1 MRTAFLAMSNH
12 LNVTRS
18 TDFLIAHLR
27 DFFGDVAVIPHER
40 AWLELPKAH
49 WDLIVVFQKR
59 YSPQELEA
67 FPADRVVLVPMYD
80 ASPMEEVYWR
90 KYRAFKVFCFSSTM
104 EQALAS
110 YGLEAWGARY
120 YPELPDSALDWSGLK
135 GFFWPRSPSI
145 DQSLIRT
152 LTAETEFESMHLH
165 STWFEDQADYRA
177 ALERSN
183 VFFAPRPAEGI
194 GHSFIEAMALGHCV
208 VAADRPTMNE
218 YIRDG
223 VNGLLYDPDRPRSLD
238 FSRSRELGLAAR
250 ASSAA
255 GRKAWLDALPDIRRF
270 LEEPARGFS
279 RKAHHPFIALKGRAI
294 ARLRYFPWLLAAYR
308 SLRSIRRP

>member
-1 MRTAFLAMSNH
+1 M
-12 LNVTRS
+12 
-18 TDFLIAHLR
+18 
-27 DFFGDVAVIPHER
+27 FF
-40 AWLELPKAH
+40 
-49 WDLIVVFQKR
+49 
-59 YSPQELEA
+59 
-67 FPADRVVLVPMYD
+67 
-80 ASPMEEVYWR
+80 
-90 KYRAFKVFCFSSTM
+90 
-104 EQALAS
+104 
-110 YGLEAWGARY
+110 
-120 YPELPDSALDWSGLK
+120 
-135 GFFWPRSPSI
+135 
-145 DQSLIRT
+145 SL
-152 LTAETEFESMHLH
+152 
-165 STWFEDQADYRA
+165 
-177 ALERSN
+177 
-183 VFFAPRPAEGI
+183 PRPAEGI